1 MNVLLLARIQ
11 FGLTI
16 GFHFL
21 FPPISI
27 GLAWWVVALEVMAR
41 RRSERTWEDFARYF
55 GRLFT
60 LTFGA
65 GVATGV
71 VMSFQFGAAWPGF
84 VRSVNDIFGGFLVAE
99 VLSAFFVESVFL
111 GIWLF
116 GRDRAPVWLHRLSMV
131 IVAIAATLSGF
142 WILAANSWM
151 QTPAG
156 YEIVRGTIR
165 LASFAAAL
173 FNPSTLAHVLH
184 TINASLLTGSFLV
197 AGSCAYLALKGR
209 AGAEVRRLLAVA
221 VVAGLAF
228 AVIEVVPSGHL
239 QAVEVGRRQP
249 AKLAT
254 IEGVYETRDRA
265 PFLLFGVP
273 TPEPPYVKNR
283 VEIPGMLSFLFDFD
297 TDYVVTGL
305 KDIPADQR
313 PPRVVTFVS
322 FHLMVYLGVLFI
334 AIAGLAVLL
343 LLLKRLHA
351 SRWMLRLLVI
361 AIPLP
366 LACLQLGWI
375 TAEVGRQPW
384 IVYGLL
390 RTSDAV
396 SPALTGGEL
405 LFSLIAFALVYLA
418 VGTAYTTLLARSIR
432 QGPGTEAAA
441 WGAY

>member
-1 MNVLLLARIQ
+1 MSALLLARIQ

-27 GLAWWVVALEVMAR
+27 GLAWWVVALEAAAR
-41 RRSERTWEDFARYF
+41 RGREREWEDLARFF
-55 GRLFT
+55 GRLFA

-71 VMSFQFGAAWPGF
+71 VMSFQFGTAWSGF
-84 VRSVNDIFGGFLVAE
+84 VRTVSDVFGGFLVAE
-99 VLSAFFVESVFL
+99 VLTSFFVESVFL

-116 GRDRAPVWLHRLSMV
+116 GRERTPAWLHRLSMI
-131 IVAIAATLSGF
+131 IVAAAATLSGF

-156 YEIVRGTIR
+156 YVVADGRIG

-173 FNPSTLAHVLH
+173 FNPSLFEHVLH
-184 TINASLLTGSFLV
+184 TLNASLLTGSFLV
-197 AGSCAYLALKGR
+197 AGSSAYLLLKGR
-209 AGAEVRRLLAVA
+209 AGAKVRRLLAAA
-221 VVAGLAF
+221 VIAGLAS
-228 AVIEVVPSGHL
+228 ALIEVVPSGHL

-254 IEGVYETRDRA
+254 IEGVYETSGRV
-265 PFLLFGVP
+265 PFLLFGIP
-273 TPEPPYVKNR
+273 TAEPPYVRNR
-283 VEIPGMLSFLFDFD
+283 IEIPGALSFLFEFD
-297 TDYVVTGL
+297 ADYVVTGL
-305 KDIPADQR
+305 KDIPVDER

-334 AIAGLAVLL
+334 LVTGMAVLL
-343 LLLKRLHA
+343 LLLKRLHGC
-351 SRWMLRLLVI
+351 RWMLRLLVV
-361 AIPLP
+361 AMPLP
-366 LACLQLGWI
+366 LACLELGWI

-390 RTSDAV
+390 RTRSAV
-396 SPALTGGEL
+396 SASVTGGEL
-405 LFSLIAFALVYLA
+405 LFSLIAFSLAYLA
-418 VGTAYTTLLARSIR
+418 VGAAYVTLFARGIR
-432 QGPGTEAAA
+432 RGPGIDAA
-441 WGAY
+441 GETY

>member
-1 MNVLLLARIQ
+1 MNALLLARIQ

-27 GLAWWVVALEVMAR
+27 GLAWWVVALEAVAR
-41 RRSERTWEDFARYF
+41 RPSGQGWDDLARFF
-55 GRLFT
+55 GRLFA

-71 VMSFQFGAAWPGF
+71 VMSFQFGTAWSGF
-84 VRSVNDIFGGFLVAE
+84 VRTVNDVFGGFLVAE
-99 VLSAFFVESVFL
+99 VLSSFFVESVFL

-116 GRDRAPVWLHRLSMV
+116 GRDRAPAWLHRRSMV
-131 IVAIAATLSGF
+131 IVAAAATLSAF

-156 YEIVRGTIR
+156 YAIVDGRIR
-165 LASFAAAL
+165 LVSFAAAL
-173 FNPSTLAHVLH
+173 FNHSTFEHVLH
-184 TINASLLTGSFLV
+184 TLNASLLTGSFLV
-197 AGSCAYLALKGR
+197 AGSSAYLLLKGR
-209 AGAEVRRLLAVA
+209 AGPHVRRLLAAA
-221 VVAGLAF
+221 VIAGFAS

-239 QAVEVGRRQP
+239 QAVEIGRRQP

-254 IEGVYETRDRA
+254 IEGVYETSDQV
-265 PFLLFGVP
+265 PFLLFGIP
-273 TPEPPYVKNR
+273 TAEPPYVKNR
-283 VEIPGMLSFLFDFD
+283 IEIPGALSFLFEF
-297 TDYVVTGL
+297 TTHYVVTGL
-305 KDIPADQR
+305 EDIPVDER

-322 FHLMVYLGVLFI
+322 FHLMVYLGLLFI
-334 AIAGLAVLL
+334 AVTALAVLL
-343 LLLKRLHA
+343 LLLKRLQG

-375 TAEVGRQPW
+375 TTEVGRQPW

-390 RTSDAV
+390 RTRDAV
-396 SPALTGGEL
+396 SPSVTGREL
-405 LFSLIAFALVYLA
+405 RFSLIAFSLAYLA
-418 VGTAYTTLLARSIR
+418 VGAAYVTLLARSIR
-432 QGPGTEAAA
+432 RGPGADATGE
-441 WGAY
+441 GY